1 MKAKKTAKPAA
12 KADDAEK
19 VDPKLAVAE
28 APQVTAPSTV
38 KVVEIRDADDNVLEL
53 GHTVSL
59 NGKVVALNDPT
70 GVTVRVGSEK
80 DTFVDIALPA
90 KLVAKE

>member
-1 MKAKKTAKPAA
+1 MARAKKAAKPA
-12 KADDAEK
+12 KVDDAEK

-28 APQVTAPSTV
+28 APQVTALSTV
-38 KVVEIRDADDNVLEL
+38 KVVEIRDADENVLEL
-53 GHTVSL
+53 GHMVSFS
-59 NGKVVALNDPT
+59 GKVVALNDPT